1 MVVSTARTFQNDE
14 VDLISFLRVLW
25 DSKWVIIAVTA
36 IFGIGS
42 VYIALTATPVFRADT
57 VIAKAGETS
66 TSGAAA
72 LASQLGGLGSLV
84 GANFGSAGPE
94 RKAQKFLESRR
105 LAEEFIIRNDLL
117 ADLTPGEGA
126 PDSLWFTVKRFRET
140 VLSINENLTDGV
152 TTVAINWTDP
162 AVAAQW
168 ANDFVALANEM
179 IRTRARQ
186 DSERNIEYLNEQIAA
201 TSIVGVERVMYNLL
215 ESETKTLM
223 LANGREEY
231 AFTVIDPAVMPEM
244 RTSPRR
250 KLIVMS
256 GGALGV
262 FFGILT
268 VFLLNIYRQVTSRTD
283 P

>member
-1 MVVSTARTFQNDE
+1 MVSTARTFQNDE

-25 DSKWVIIAVTA
+25 ESKWIIISVAA
-36 IFGIGS
+36 IFVVGS
-42 VYIALTATPVFRADT
+42 VYIALTATPVYRADT
-57 VIAKAGETS
+57 VIAKAGNS
-66 TSGAAA
+66 NSSGAAV

-94 RKAQKFLESRR
+94 RKAQEFLESRR
-105 LAEEFIIRNDLL
+105 LAEEFILRNELMGE
-117 ADLTPGEGA
+117 LTPGEGE

-152 TTVAINWTDP
+152 TTVAMSWTDP
-162 AVAAQW
+162 VIAAQW
-168 ANDFVALANEM
+168 ANDYVALANEM
-179 IRTRARQ
+179 IRTRARR

-201 TSIVGVERVMYNLL
+201 TNIVGVERVMYNLL

-231 AFTVIDPAVMPEM
+231 AFTVIDPAVAPEM

-262 FFGILT
+262 FFGIVA
-268 VFLLNIYRQVTSRTD
+268 VFLLNLYRQVTTRAD
-283 P
+283 A